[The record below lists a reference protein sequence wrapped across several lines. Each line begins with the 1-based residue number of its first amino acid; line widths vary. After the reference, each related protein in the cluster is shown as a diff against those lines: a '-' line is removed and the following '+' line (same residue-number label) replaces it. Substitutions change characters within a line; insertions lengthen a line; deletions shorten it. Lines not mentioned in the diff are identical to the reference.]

1 MKLLLVFTIVLLFIA
16 ISLLHFYWVA
26 GGEWG
31 IEGAMPAKFRDDYF
45 NPANRLSMALATLV
59 VALGLLFFAATI
71 ASNYFDWSLLIPKK
85 YTLIGTRI
93 IGAIFLIRAIGDFN
107 MVGLFKKASNDV
119 FAKKDN
125 KIYVPLCLFLGI
137 GSLVVSFLG

>member
-1 MKLLLVFTIVLLFIA
+1 MKLLLIFVIILFLIA

-31 IEGAMPAKFRDDYF
+31 IEGAMPAKFRNDYF
-45 NPANRLSMALATLV
+45 NPANRLSMTLATLV
-59 VALGLLFFAATI
+59 VAIGLLLFAATI

-93 IGAIFLIRAIGDFN
+93 IGAIFLVRAIGDFN
-107 MVGLFKKASNDV
+107 RLGLFKKTSNDI
-119 FAKKDN
+119 FAKKDS